1 MLIKSAFDAVT
12 QWRYSP
18 TFLNGNPVSVVTNV
32 TCYFLSK
39 ETAAFWER
47 TGDAKP
53 SVSTPRTSVPG
64 SVVGGMTERPKA
76 AVPPPAREQIA
87 DNPIKPPR
95 TEPIRI
101 GNMVQESKLIH
112 RVEPVYPEQALRGGI
127 QGTVRLTIV
136 INEEGFVYELR
147 AMEGNNPILEA
158 AAMDAV
164 KQWQYSPT
172 LLNGEPVAAQAMVT
186 VVFNLK

>member
-1 MLIKSAFDAVT
+1 MT
-12 QWRYSP
+12 QSP
-18 TFLNGNPVSVVTNV
+18 LRVRRIT
-32 TCYFLSK
+32 
-39 ETAAFWER
+39 
-47 TGDAKP
+47 
-53 SVSTPRTSVPG
+53 VPG
-64 SVVGGMTERPKA
+64 RGGADGA
-76 AVPPPAREQIA
+76 ASCRSHPPAQGQIA
-87 DNPIKPPR
+87 DNPIKAPR

-112 RVEPVYPEQALRGGI
+112 RVEPVYPEQALREGI
-127 QGTVRLTIV
+127 RGTVRLTIV

-147 AMEGNNPILEA
+147 GMEGNNPILEE

-186 VVFNLK
+186 VLFNLK